1 MQEGYASGSPSRAA
15 PPDQGQAG
23 AAPKSAP
30 ARDRRS
36 VAEFLFQG
44 RGRAFCLLIADA
56 VLLTLGNVATVLG
69 APGTY
74 ADAEGAWLIW
84 LLPPLV
90 LALFASWRL
99 YRDRIALRLVDGV
112 GQLIAATSLATTA
125 LIAGAAVLSPSF
137 EAASLLGRAWLFG
150 TAYVVGGRIVF
161 TWAQRRARA
170 GRLIFVPTLIV
181 GAGQVGGLVERRL
194 NSQPQLGLL
203 PVGFLDSDPPPADM
217 VPDRRA
223 PVLGGPEDLGSV
235 VERTGAGHV
244 VLGFSTAPDRLL
256 VPLVRECEVRRLQ
269 VSIVPRLFESVNVRV
284 ALVHLGGLPLFG
296 LHSIDPKGWQFAVK
310 HVLDRLGAAGLLVVL
325 SPLLLALAF
334 GVRLSSPGPI
344 FFRQWRIGRD
354 GRRFKILKYR
364 SMRPEPVDQL
374 VDDNAFVLP
383 ADIAPGG
390 IEGVDRRT
398 KIGAFMRRTSLD
410 ELPQLIN
417 VVRGEMSL
425 IGPRPER
432 PEFVDLFGS
441 GIDRYERPPS
451 RQVRDYGLGAGQR
464 PARQDVAARPGRVG
478 QLLHRELVAL
488 SRSEDPSADLRRAFR
503 APRVTP
509 YAAPAA

>member
-1 MQEGYASGSPSRAA
+1 MQEGYASDSPSRAA
-15 PPDQGQAG
+15 SPDQGQAG
-23 AAPKSAP
+23 ATPKSAP

-36 VAEFLFQG
+36 VAELLFQG
-44 RGRAFCLLIADA
+44 RSRTLCLLIADA

-69 APGTY
+69 APDTY

-112 GQLIAATSLATTA
+112 GQLIAATALATTA
-125 LIAGAAVLSPSF
+125 LIAGAAVLNPSF

-203 PVGFLDSDPPPADM
+203 PVGYLDADPPPADM
-217 VPDRRA
+217 VPDRKA
-223 PVLGGPEDLGSV
+223 PVLGGPEDLGSA
-235 VERTGAGHV
+235 VEETGAGHV
-244 VLGFSTAPDRLL
+244 VLGFSSAPDRLL
-256 VPLVRECEVRRLQ
+256 VPLVRECELRGLQ
-269 VSIVPRLFESVNVRV
+269 VSVVPRLFESVNVRL

-296 LHSIDPKGWQFAVK
+296 LHSIDPKGWQFTAK
-310 HVLDRLGAAGLLVVL
+310 HVFDQMGAAALLLLL
-325 SPLLLALAF
+325 SPLLVGLAL
-334 GVRLSSPGPI
+334 GVRLSSPGPV

-354 GRRFKILKYR
+354 GRRFQILKYR
-364 SMRPEPVDQL
+364 SMRPEEPADEALRENV
-374 VDDNAFVLP
+374 FVLP
-383 ADIAPGG
+383 TDISPGG

-398 KIGAFMRRTSLD
+398 RLGTFMRRTSLD
-410 ELPQLIN
+410 ELPQLLN
-417 VVRGEMSL
+417 VLKGDMSL

-441 GIDRYERPPS
+441 SIERYGDRHRVKSGITGWAQVNGLRGQTSMTDRVEWDNYYIENWSLSLDLKILILTVGALFTGS
-451 RQVRDYGLGAGQR
+451 RDA
-464 PARQDVAARPGRVG
+464 
-478 QLLHRELVAL
+478 
-488 SRSEDPSADLRRAFR
+488 
-503 APRVTP
+503 
-509 YAAPAA
+509 

>member
-1 MQEGYASGSPSRAA
+1 
-15 PPDQGQAG
+15 
-23 AAPKSAP
+23 
-30 ARDRRS
+30 

-44 RGRAFCLLIADA
+44 RTRALCLLVLDA

-69 APGTY
+69 APDTF

-90 LALFASWRL
+90 IVVFAGWKL
-99 YRDRIALRLVDGV
+99 YRDRIAARLVDGV
-112 GQLIAATSLATTA
+112 GQLIAATALPTIA

-137 EAASLLGRAWLFG
+137 DAASLLGRAWLFG
-150 TAYVVGGRIVF
+150 TAYVVGGRILF
-161 TWAQRRARA
+161 AWAQRRARA

-181 GAGQVGGLVERRL
+181 GAGQVGALVERRL

-203 PVGFLDSDPPPADM
+203 PVGYLDSDPPPADM
-217 VPDRRA
+217 VPDRQA
-223 PVLGGPEDLGSV
+223 PVVGGSEDLGSA
-235 VERTGAGHV
+235 VERTSAGHV

-256 VPLVRECEVRRLQ
+256 VPLVRECEVRGLQ
-269 VSIVPRLFESVNVRV
+269 VSIVPRLFESVNVRL

-310 HVLDRLGAAGLLVVL
+310 HVFDQVGAAALLVLL
-325 SPLLLALAF
+325 SPLLLALAL
-334 GVRLSSPGPI
+334 GVRMSSPGPI

-354 GRRFKILKYR
+354 GRRFQILKYR
-364 SMRPEPVDQL
+364 SMRPEEPVDEA
-374 VDDNAFVLP
+374 VDDAAFVLP
-383 ADIAPGG
+383 ADMAPGG

-398 KIGAFMRRTSLD
+398 TIGTFMRRTSLD

-417 VVRGEMSL
+417 VVRGDMSL

-441 GIDRYERPPS
+441 RIQRYDDRHRVKSGITGWAQVNGLRGQTSMSDRVEWDNYYIENWS
-451 RQVRDYGLGAGQR
+451 LSLDLKILILTVGALFTGSHD
-464 PARQDVAARPGRVG
+464 A
-478 QLLHRELVAL
+478 
-488 SRSEDPSADLRRAFR
+488 
-503 APRVTP
+503 
-509 YAAPAA
+509 

>member
-1 MQEGYASGSPSRAA
+1 
-15 PPDQGQAG
+15 
-23 AAPKSAP
+23 
-30 ARDRRS
+30 

-44 RGRAFCLLIADA
+44 RTRILCLLILDA
-56 VLLTLGNVATVLG
+56 ILLTLGNVATVLG

-90 LALFASWRL
+90 IALFASWKL
-99 YRDRIALRLVDGV
+99 YRDRIAARLVDGV
-112 GQLIAATSLATTA
+112 GQLIAATSLPTIA
-125 LIAGAAVLSPSF
+125 LIAAAAVLSPSF
-137 EAASLLGRAWLFG
+137 EAAPLLGRAWLFG
-150 TAYVVGGRIVF
+150 TAYVVGGRILF
-161 TWAQRRARA
+161 AWAQRRARA

-181 GAGQVGGLVERRL
+181 GAGQVGALVERRL

-217 VPDRRA
+217 VPDRQG
-223 PVLGGPEDLGSV
+223 PVLGGPESLGKAV
-235 VERTGAGHV
+235 QRTGAGHV
-244 VLGFSTAPDRLL
+244 VLGFSMAPDRLL

-269 VSIVPRLFESVNVRV
+269 VSVVPRLFESVNVRL

-310 HVLDRLGAAGLLVVL
+310 HVFDQVGAAALLVVL
-325 SPLLLALAF
+325 SPLLLGLAV
-334 GVRLSSPGPI
+334 GVRMSSPGPI

-354 GRRFKILKYR
+354 GRRFQILKYR
-364 SMRPEPVDQL
+364 SMRPEESVEQA

-398 KIGAFMRRTSLD
+398 KIGTFMRRTSLD

-417 VVRGEMSL
+417 VVRGDMSL

-441 GIDRYERPPS
+441 SIDRYEDRHRVKS
-451 RQVRDYGLGAGQR
+451 GITGWAQVNGLRGKTSLRDRVEWDNYYIENWSLGL
-464 PARQDVAARPGRVG
+464 DLKILLLTVAAVL
-478 QLLHRELVAL
+478 Q
-488 SRSEDPSADLRRAFR
+488 RAE
-503 APRVTP
+503 
-509 YAAPAA
+509 